1 MTGPII
7 VKLKPQKLTVKALKS
22 NGKYKNIKGLFKG
35 MLIIYPEFEDSIMR
49 TTITI
54 NGQLIGVTK
63 PWQIPEDKELENWN
77 D

>member
-35 MLIIYPEFEDSIMR
+35 MMIIYPKISGDI
-49 TTITI
+49 TTLTITI
-54 NGQLIGVTK
+54 NGQLIGADK
-63 PWQIPEDKELENWN
+63 PWEMAEELE
-77 D
+77 DLK